1 MVKKNNTPPKLA
13 ERLLLWFLKEQL
25 AEEVLGDLNEKFYSE
40 AANGS
45 LRRAKLNYWHQVI
58 HYLRPFAIK
67 SISSK
72 TQNIMLIH
80 HLKIGFRSIRSSK
93 SYSIIN
99 ISGLALGLA
108 SFLFIMLWVND
119 ELQMDNFHSKSQ
131 QLYNVY
137 QTIEEQSGNLN
148 GSPNTPLSNAGAL
161 LLDSAES
168 EIPEVKM
175 VNHYATGYELPWGF
189 PKTFRR
195 GEKLFKLSGSRA
207 SPNFFEMFD
216 YPIIAGSKQAA
227 IKDISR
233 IAISRKMAL
242 MFFDS
247 PEEAIGKTLNYE
259 NNLDFQVQAVFEDVP
274 QNSSLEFDYVINI
287 ENQILRKVEWASHKI
302 ITTYLLEEGANP
314 DEVSQKLSAYLSHRV
329 DENAGNKV
337 SVGLQPFKDQY
348 LVSGF
353 DNGKPAN
360 GKMAY
365 VKLFIGV
372 AIFILIVACINF
384 MNLSTARSVK
394 KGKEVAVRKVVG
406 SSKSLLVQQFLSEF
420 LLMTLMAFAL
430 AVLIVF
436 SLLPAFNQFTGKQIE
451 LPLTELWFWASL
463 LVLAFMT
470 SFAAGAYPSFFLSAL
485 VPARIL
491 KGTVRF
497 SNRSR
502 LFQKGLVVF
511 QFCLSIMLLIS
522 TVVFTWQTNYIR
534 NSNLGYDKENL
545 IYVRIEGNLNPK
557 YDLLRK
563 RLNSMPGIALVDRSS
578 EAPHAMN
585 FETADPINWEGKQ
598 EGQVVSFKPVSV
610 GFDFTKIMDLQVV
623 EGRAFDRNIASDSNA
638 FMINEIALREMG
650 IKDPI
655 GKWISAWEKKGH
667 IVGVLKDFHTH
678 SFKQKIKPLVVDV
691 KEDLYFG
698 EVIVRTEPG
707 KTKEAL
713 ASMEQVLEEINPD
726 YPFSYKFL
734 DAEYMKLYKSEET
747 VSNLCNL
754 FAGLAI
760 IISCL
765 GLLGLSMFSAQQRT
779 KEMGIRKVL
788 GADAGHILSKFSVQF
803 LVLVAI
809 AFLITVPLAWL
820 LMNDWLQGFAYRI
833 DLSWWIFALVGLIIL
848 GITLLTVSFQSF
860 KLARINPAR
869 TLRSE

>member
-72 TQNIMLIH
+72 TQNTMLIH
-80 HLKIGFRSIRSSK
+80 HLKIGLRSIRSSK

-175 VNHYATGYELPWGF
+175 VNHYATGYEFPWGF

-195 GEKLFKLSGSRA
+195 GKKLFKLSGSRA
-207 SPNFFEMFD
+207 SPNFFKMFD
-216 YPIIAGSKQAA
+216 YTVIAGSKQAA
-227 IKDISR
+227 IKDISS

-242 MFFDS
+242 LFFDS
-247 PEEAIGKTLNYE
+247 PEEAIGKSLNYE
-259 NNLDFQVQAVFEDVP
+259 NNLDFQVQAVFEDAP
-274 QNSSLEFDYVINI
+274 QHSSLEFDYLINI
-287 ENQILRKVEWASHKI
+287 ENQILHKVEWASHKI
-302 ITTYLLEEGANP
+302 ITTYLLEEGAKPNQ
-314 DEVSQKLSAYLSHRV
+314 VSQKLNAYLANRQ
-329 DENAGNKV
+329 DESSGKNIRI
-337 SVGLQPFKDQY
+337 GLQPFKDQY

-365 VKLFIGV
+365 VKLFIAV

-406 SSKSLLVQQFLSEF
+406 SSKGLLVQQFLSEF
-420 LLMTLMAFAL
+420 LLMTLMAFFL
-430 AVLIVF
+430 AILIVF

-451 LPLTELWFWASL
+451 LPITELWFWGSL
-463 LVLAFMT
+463 LILAFIT
-470 SFAAGAYPSFFLSAL
+470 SFAAGAYPSLFLSAL
-485 VPARIL
+485 IPAKTL
-491 KGTVRF
+491 KGAVRF

-502 LFQKGLVVF
+502 FFQKGLVVF
-511 QFCLSIMLLIS
+511 QFCLSILLLIA
-522 TVVFTWQTNYIR
+522 TVVFTWQTNYIS
-534 NSNLGYDKENL
+534 NSHLGYNKENL
-545 IYVRIEGNLNPK
+545 IYLRIEGNLNSK
-557 YDLLRK
+557 YNLLRK
-563 RLNSMPGIALVDRSS
+563 RLTNMPGIAMVDRSS

-585 FETADPINWEGKQ
+585 FEVSDPINWEGK
-598 EGQVVSFKPVSV
+598 EDGQIVNFKPVSV
-610 GFDFTKIMDLQVV
+610 GFDFTKIMGLQVV
-623 EGRAFDRNIASDSNA
+623 EGRTFNRNIASDSNA
-638 FMINEIALREMG
+638 FMVNEMALNEMG

-655 GKWISAWEKKGH
+655 GKWISAWEKKGR
-667 IVGVLKDFHTH
+667 IIGVIKDFHTH
-678 SFKQKIKPLVVDV
+678 SFRQKIKPLVIDV

-698 EVIVRTEPG
+698 EIIVRTEVG

-713 ASMEQVLEEINPD
+713 ASMEQIFEEINPD
-726 YPFSYKFL
+726 YPFNYQFL
-734 DAEYMKLYKSEET
+734 DTEYMKLYKSEET
-747 VSNLCNL
+747 VSKLCNL

-788 GADAGHILSKFSVQF
+788 GANMTHIITKFSQEF
-803 LVLVAI
+803 IVLVAL
-809 AFLITVPLAWL
+809 AFLITTPLAWL
-820 LMNDWLQGFAYRI
+820 LMNHWLQGFAYRI
-833 DLSWWIFALVGLIIL
+833 DLSWWIFALAGLVIVS
-848 GITLLTVSFQSF
+848 ITLLTVSFQSY
-860 KLARINPAR
+860 KVAMVNPAR